1 MIQKLKPQVIF
12 LQAGCDGL
20 AKDPLGGWALSTDS
34 LAWICEWMVG
44 IGVPLLVVGGGGY
57 VSKNA
62 AKCWTLCTMAMN
74 RKIQN
79 MNGEKEK
86 QYGSIP
92 ESPLEGECIMVKGEP
107 QNYHSYPFWFRRF
120 LKNVPTG
127 LFMHQTIPLRYRKQT

>member
-57 VSKNA
+57 VSENV

-74 RKIQN
+74 RKIQE
-79 MNGEKEK
+79 MNEEK

-92 ESPLEGECIMVKGEP
+92 QSSLEGEFIMVKGEK
-107 QNYHSYPFWFRRF
+107 QKYHSYLFWFLRF
-120 LKNVPTG
+120 LKNVLIG
-127 LFMHQTIPLRYRKQT
+127 LFMHQTIPLRYLKQT